1 MAEVDFTQD
10 TNGDFGEN
18 GAKANGNGEA
28 PKVQLFFLECSK
40 MVPRYNRKFL
50 NRLSKMVFDHLK
62 IAVFIRFRW

>member
-28 PKVQLFFLECSK
+28 PKVQLCFFQNIPKWSPGITEIFK
-40 MVPRYNRKFL
+40 TG
-50 NRLSKMVFDHLK
+50 
-62 IAVFIRFRW
+62 